1 MCKGLIDVKELF
13 QIEDMT
19 DAVAEAYINT
29 PAYAEQY
36 MKIQTSK
43 TEPEITIH
51 KTCKD
56 CPYYH
61 YCCKDVPEYSV
72 FDLLPQKEADVFYA
86 TTGKLEIKDVPESTC
101 TTPKQLIDREAF
113 LTNEIHAESEEI
125 KAWLDKLEY
134 PLYYLDYETFQT
146 AVPMFDGCT
155 PYGQTPFQF
164 SLHIQKNAVVN

>member
-1 MCKGLIDVKELF
+1 M
-13 QIEDMT
+13 
-19 DAVAEAYINT
+19 
-29 PAYAEQY
+29 
-36 MKIQTSK
+36 
-43 TEPEITIH
+43 
-51 KTCKD
+51 
-56 CPYYH
+56 
-61 YCCKDVPEYSV
+61 
-72 FDLLPQKEADVFYA
+72 
-86 TTGKLEIKDVPESTC
+86 PESTC

-164 SLHIQKNAVVN
+164 SLHIQKERGGKLEHISFCIKNSRIQDVRWSNA